1 MNLTDTVT
9 GAKDSAMHRMSEM
22 RLDRTAKENDELKT
36 ENRLLRDELA
46 ENRSERKHVLDM
58 LDKAN
63 ISVAEPSKRR
73 FKLLRL
79 VAVGGAVYT
88 VVTKT
93 GAVERVRGWVDAARG
108 KTEAL
113 SADMQGKAADA
124 THRVG
129 DTVEHAG
136 RKIEGTGEKIEKAS
150 GANEKP

>member
-1 MNLTDTVT
+1 MNLTDTVN
-9 GAKDSAMHRMSEM
+9 GAKDSAMHRMSDM

-46 ENRSERKHVLDM
+46 ENRSERKHVLDL

-63 ISVAEPSKRR
+63 ISVAEPSRRR
-73 FKLLRL
+73 FTLLRL
-79 VAVGGAVYT
+79 IAVGGAVYT

-93 GAVERVRGWVDAARG
+93 GAVEKVKGWVDTARG

-113 SADMQGKAADA
+113 GADLSAKASDA
-124 THRVG
+124 THKVG

-136 RKIEGTGEKIEKAS
+136 RRIEKTGEKIEKAS
-150 GANEKP
+150 GAERA

>member
-1 MNLTDTVT
+1 VN

-46 ENRSERKHVLDM
+46 ENRAERKHVLDL
-58 LDKAN
+58 LDKAD
-63 ISVAEPSKRR
+63 ISVSEPSKRR
-73 FKLLRL
+73 FTLLRI
-79 VAVGGAVYT
+79 VAIGGAVYT

-93 GAVERVRGWVDAARG
+93 GAMEKIREWVDTARG
-108 KTEAL
+108 KTEAFSADL
-113 SADMQGKAADA
+113 SAKASDT

-136 RKIEGTGEKIEKAS
+136 RKIEKAGDKIEKAS
-150 GANEKP
+150 GAERA

>member
-1 MNLTDTVT
+1 MNLTDTVN
-9 GAKDSAMHRMSEM
+9 GAKDSAIHRMSEI

-46 ENRSERKHVLDM
+46 ENRSERKHVLDL

-63 ISVAEPSKRR
+63 ISVSEPSKRR
-73 FKLLRL
+73 FTLLRL
-79 VAVGGAVYT
+79 IAVGGAVYT

-93 GAVERVRGWVDAARG
+93 GAVEKVRGWVDTARG

-113 SADMQGKAADA
+113 TADLSAKASDT

-136 RKIEGTGEKIEKAS
+136 RKIEKAGDKIEKAS
-150 GANEKP
+150 GAEKA

>member
-1 MNLTDTVT
+1 VNLTDTVN
-9 GAKDSAMHRMSEM
+9 GAKDSAMHRMSEI

-46 ENRSERKHVLDM
+46 ENRSERKHVLDL

-63 ISVAEPSKRR
+63 ISVSEPSKRR
-73 FKLLRL
+73 FTLLRL
-79 VAVGGAVYT
+79 IAVGGAVYT

-93 GAVERVRGWVDAARG
+93 GAVEKVRGWVDTARG

-113 SADMQGKAADA
+113 TADLSAKASDT

-136 RKIEGTGEKIEKAS
+136 RKIEKAGDKIEKAS
-150 GANEKP
+150 GAEKA